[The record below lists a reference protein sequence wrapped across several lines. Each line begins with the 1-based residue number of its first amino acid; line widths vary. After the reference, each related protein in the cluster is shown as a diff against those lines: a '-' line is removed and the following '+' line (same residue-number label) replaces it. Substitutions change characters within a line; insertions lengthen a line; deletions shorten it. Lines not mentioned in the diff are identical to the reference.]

1 MSSIDMKVLF
11 RRKDGKVLYKNI
23 DINQHT
29 IYTDYFI
36 SEDLEIIDP
45 EIVYINKLDHTV
57 YKLHNNSIVLEWKK
71 NNTEWDWYLSNLP
84 SINQTDIILIDVYT
98 KTIQNNSLI
107 EEIKSILDKS
117 FISKSNQD
125 NIISFIDNLINDD
138 CSI

>member
-11 RRKDGKVLYKNI
+11 RRNDGKVLYKNI

>member
-71 NNTEWDWYLSNLP
+71 NNTEWDWYLSNLHA
-84 SINQTDIILIDVYT
+84 INQTDIILIDVYT

>member
-23 DINQHT
+23 DINEHT

-57 YKLHNNSIVLEWKK
+57 YKLHNSIVLEWKK
-71 NNTEWDWYLSNLP
+71 SNTEWDWYLSKLA
-84 SINQTDIILIDVYT
+84 SINQPDIILIDVYI
-98 KTIQNNSLI
+98 KTIQNDSLI
-107 EEIKSILDKS
+107 KEIKSILDKS
-117 FISKSNQD
+117 SISKLNQG

-138 CSI
+138 YST

>member
-23 DINQHT
+23 DINEHI

-71 NNTEWDWYLSNLP
+71 NNTEWEWYLSNLA
-84 SINQTDIILIDVYT
+84 SINQPDIILIDVYI

-107 EEIKSILDKS
+107 KEIKSILDKS
-117 FISKSNQD
+117 SISKLNQD

-138 CSI
+138 YST

>member
-23 DINQHT
+23 DINEHT

-71 NNTEWDWYLSNLP
+71 SNTEWDWYLSNLA
-84 SINQTDIILIDVYT
+84 SINQPDIILIDVYI
-98 KTIQNNSLI
+98 KTIQNDSLI
-107 EEIKSILDKS
+107 KEIKSILDKS
-117 FISKSNQD
+117 SISKLNQD

-138 CSI
+138 YSI

>member
-11 RRKDGKVLYKNI
+11 RRNDGKVLYKNI

-71 NNTEWDWYLSNLP
+71 NNTEWDWYLSNLH

-125 NIISFIDNLINDD
+125 NIISFIDNIINDD